1 MDGTKSSG
9 YNYKGDDEMEFSDV
23 TSEKVG
29 EIILDA
35 IRKIDNWSPT
45 TCPLDELK
53 YHLSCVEYIETIA
66 SEIANRAIYLRG
78 VMAGRVIHEVSSK

>member
-1 MDGTKSSG
+1 MNGIKSPG
-9 YNYKGDDEMEFSDV
+9 YNYSGDDEMEFSDV

-45 TCPLDELK
+45 TCPLDELQ

-78 VMAGRVIHEVSSK
+78 VMAGRIIHEVSSK